1 MSFFVR
7 NISRQTYRTCLVRI
21 LEQSLLSNFVSSL
34 LPHESGVDL

>member
-21 LEQSLLSNFVSSL
+21 LEQSLSNFVSSL